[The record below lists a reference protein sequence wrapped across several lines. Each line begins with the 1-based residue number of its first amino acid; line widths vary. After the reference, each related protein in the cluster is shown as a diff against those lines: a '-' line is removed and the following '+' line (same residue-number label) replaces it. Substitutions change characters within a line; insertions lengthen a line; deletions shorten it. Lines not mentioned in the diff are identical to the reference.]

1 MDRQQ
6 LWWAQPGPANVIGK
20 IVLSVARKR
29 RAICISAPQPR
40 PAGFSAAIER
50 RLRAELSLECVTIN
64 VADQDQSQAIP
75 HLLAGL
81 LNVPAVE
88 IGSVSDFASHPNL
101 VDEVLIVDG
110 VERVHL
116 RRWSL
121 FLRQLLAEPV
131 GEALVGP
138 IVLLLLPV
146 GLSREE
152 LASLCGPAEVI
163 STLGMTD
170 RYDCASYIAGIG
182 GRPTQDLLS
191 RVGHAATIE
200 VAAWSRE
207 MIEKMFVWDPAD
219 QIDPLPLLAR
229 EATGSNLLYPCWEN
243 GLVDYWD
250 DEPAAH
256 PVAAVKHGLED
267 HVRRRL
273 WTAQASVLLPFTHR
287 ILRSLIS
294 KYRHVL
300 AKKISPRT
308 PLRKDING
316 RRFEITDF
324 WKIEFYDFRTH
335 TEHLLTPQEADLVKI
350 AAWTR
355 NKVAH
360 KDLIDSNGITLFS
373 EHYEANRETLDCD
386 IPGWNWP
393 RCGQTMTLTVGPSG
407 AGKSR
412 WSAEQGIDVVSSDE
426 IRKEHSSD
434 GELPGDQSDVFHR
447 VRSRSSRLLGEGRD
461 VIVDA
466 MHVEPEHRLRQ
477 VSIAPPDLKVRYVII
492 DRPLEEKQRD
502 AGWRAK
508 KGVVE
513 QYHATFTAQL
523 PAALN
528 GDGRQDIQ
536 VVDLRSRG
544 GTSAQ

>member
-6 LWWAQPGPANVIGK
+6 LWWTQPGPANVIAK
-20 IVLSVARKR
+20 IVQSVARKR
-29 RAICISAPQPR
+29 RAICLSAPDPR
-40 PAGFSAAIER
+40 PAGLSVAIER
-50 RLRAELSLECVTIN
+50 KLREDLSLACVFLN
-64 VADQDQSQAIP
+64 VSDEDQTQAIP

-88 IGSVSDFASHPNL
+88 IGSVSDFASHPGL
-101 VDEVLIVDG
+101 ADEVLIVEG
-110 VERVHL
+110 IERVHL

-138 IVLLLLPV
+138 VVLLLLPA

-152 LASLCGPAEVI
+152 LTSLCGPAEVI

-191 RVGHAATIE
+191 RVGHATTIE

-207 MIEKMFVWDPAD
+207 MIEKMIIWDPAD
-219 QIDPLPLLAR
+219 QIDPFPLLAR
-229 EATGSNLLYPCWEN
+229 EAAGSSHPYPCWEN

-256 PVAAVKHGLED
+256 PVAAIKHGLHD

-287 ILRSLIS
+287 ILRALIS

-300 AKKISPRT
+300 AKQISPQN
-308 PLRKDING
+308 PLRKSSNG
-316 RRFEITDF
+316 RNFEITDF
-324 WKIEFYDFRTH
+324 WRIEFYDFKRL
-335 TEHLLTPQEADLVKI
+335 TEHLLTQQEANLVRI
-350 AAWTR
+350 AGWTR

-360 KDLIDSNGITLFS
+360 KDLIDSSGISLFS
-373 EHYEANRETLDCD
+373 EHYEVNREALDCD

-407 AGKSR
+407 AGKSK

-434 GELPGDQSDVFHR
+434 GELPGDQTDIFHR
-447 VRSRSSRLLGEGRD
+447 VRSRSSRILREGRD

-466 MHVEPEHRLRQ
+466 MHVEPEHRIRQ
-477 VSIAPPDLKVRYVII
+477 VSIAPPDLNIRYVII

-508 KGVVE
+508 KGTVE
-513 QYHATFTAQL
+513 QYHKTFATQL
-523 PAALN
+523 PAALT

-536 VVDLRSRG
+536 IVDLRPREG
-544 GTSAQ
+544 AE